1 MAVDIAYLDF
11 GTSVIG
17 ETLKK
22 AVTLTNCGALPAT
35 FHFFSKSGDA
45 YLSLSSFNLYLGL
58 CPLYSATIER

>member
-22 AVTLTNCGALPAT
+22 SVTLTNCGALPAT
-35 FHFFSKSGDA
+35 FHFFSKSGIA
-45 YLSLSSFNLYLGL
+45 CLSLSSFLLCLGL
-58 CPLYSATIER
+58 CPLDSVTVER